1 MQKKWI
7 AGGLLVLGLLGM
19 CGCSSQAFV
28 SEQQTETVLTKEE
41 TGWEFQDGTY
51 QMEVE
56 LLGGSGRASVTSP
69 AKVEIKD
76 GKAVAT
82 LEWSSPNYD
91 YMVVDNRKYENESA
105 KDANS
110 HFTIPV
116 LDLTKEL
123 TVRAD
128 TLAMGT
134 PHEIEYT
141 LQFNT
146 TSIASKSTLPQE
158 GAKRV
163 LMMAAV
169 IIIGGGILNHI
180 VNERRKRD
188 YTGKRRI

>member
-1 MQKKWI
+1 MKYMIKIMPVLFLALMLAGPVSVAAAQKENGI
-7 AGGLLVLGLLGM
+7 
-19 CGCSSQAFV
+19 
-28 SEQQTETVLTKEE
+28 ETDLE
-41 TGWEFQDGTY
+41 DGEY
-51 QMEVE
+51 SIQVDLE
-56 LLGGSGRASVTSP
+56 GGSGKASVSSP
-69 AKVEIKD
+69 
-76 GKAVAT
+76 T
-82 LEWSSPNYD
+82 LMLVKNGRMYAELQWSSSNYD

>member
-1 MQKKWI
+1 MKKI
-7 AGGLLVLGLLGM
+7 GFILLGII
-19 CGCSSQAFV
+19 CILFNSRWALTSQAAAGTPP
-28 SEQQTETVLTKEE
+28 SLE
-41 TGWEFQDGTY
+41 DGEY
-51 QMEVE
+51 AIEVTMT
-56 LLGGSGRASVTSP
+56 GGSGKASIQSPALLTVTDGTAYISVT
-69 AKVEIKD
+69 
-76 GKAVAT
+76 
-82 LEWSSPNYD
+82 WSSSNYD

-146 TSIASKSTLPQE
+146 ASIASKSTLPQE

>member
-1 MQKKWI
+1 MKKI
-7 AGGLLVLGLLGM
+7 GFILLGII
-19 CGCSSQAFV
+19 CILFSSRWTLTAQAG
-28 SEQQTETVLTKEE
+28 
-41 TGWEFQDGTY
+41 TGTLLSLEDGEY
-51 QMEVE
+51 AIEVTMT
-56 LLGGSGRASVTSP
+56 GGSGKASIQSP
-69 AKVEIKD
+69 ALLTVTD
-76 GKAVAT
+76 GT
-82 LEWSSPNYD
+82 NYD

>member
-1 MQKKWI
+1 MKKI
-7 AGGLLVLGLLGM
+7 GFILLGII
-19 CGCSSQAFV
+19 CILFSSRWTLTAQAGTGTLLSLEDGEYAIEV
-28 SEQQTETVLTKEE
+28 TMSPALLTVT
-41 TGWEFQDGTY
+41 DGTAY
-51 QMEVE
+51 I
-56 LLGGSGRASVTSP
+56 SIT
-69 AKVEIKD
+69 
-76 GKAVAT
+76 
-82 LEWSSPNYD
+82 WSSSNYD

>member
-1 MQKKWI
+1 
-7 AGGLLVLGLLGM
+7 
-19 CGCSSQAFV
+19 
-28 SEQQTETVLTKEE
+28 
-41 TGWEFQDGTY
+41 
-51 QMEVE
+51 
-56 LLGGSGRASVTSP
+56 
-69 AKVEIKD
+69 
-76 GKAVAT
+76 
-82 LEWSSPNYD
+82 
-91 YMVVDNRKYENESA
+91 MVVDNRKYENESA

-128 TLAMGT
+128 TLAMGM

-188 YTGKRRI
+188 YTGKRRT

>member
-1 MQKKWI
+1 MKKI
-7 AGGLLVLGLLGM
+7 GFILLGII
-19 CGCSSQAFV
+19 CILFSSRWTLTAQAGAGTLL
-28 SEQQTETVLTKEE
+28 SLEE
-41 TGWEFQDGTY
+41 
-51 QMEVE
+51 
-56 LLGGSGRASVTSP
+56 GGSGKASVTSP
-69 AKVEIKD
+69 
-76 GKAVAT
+76 T
-82 LEWSSPNYD
+82 LITVQEGSVTAHIQWSSSNYD

-141 LQFNT
+141 LQFNN

-188 YTGKRRI
+188 YTGKRRT

>member
-91 YMVVDNRKYENESA
+91 YMVVDGEKYLPVNTEG
-105 KDANS
+105 NS
-110 HFTIPV
+110 VFQIPV
-116 LDLTKEL
+116 EAFDQDIA
-123 TVRAD
+123 VIAD
-128 TLAMGT
+128 TVAMST

-141 LQFNT
+141 LNFHAGQKKG
-146 TSIASKSTLPQE
+146 SRQLQSEKTL
-158 GAKRV
+158 
-163 LMMAAV
+163 
-169 IIIGGGILNHI
+169 
-180 VNERRKRD
+180 RRQQPPL
-188 YTGKRRI
+188 

>member
-1 MQKKWI
+1 MKKI
-7 AGGLLVLGLLGM
+7 GFILLGIIYILFN
-19 CGCSSQAFV
+19 SRWALTAQAAAGTPP
-28 SEQQTETVLTKEE
+28 SLE
-41 TGWEFQDGTY
+41 DGEY
-51 QMEVE
+51 AIEVTMT
-56 LLGGSGRASVTSP
+56 GGSGKASIQSP
-69 AKVEIKD
+69 ALLTVTD
-76 GKAVAT
+76 GTAYISIT
-82 LEWSSPNYD
+82 WSSSNYD

-110 HFTIPV
+110 HFTIPI

-188 YTGKRRI
+188 YTGKRRT

>member
-1 MQKKWI
+1 MKKI
-7 AGGLLVLGLLGM
+7 GFILLGII
-19 CGCSSQAFV
+19 CILFSSRWTLTAQADAGTLL
-28 SEQQTETVLTKEE
+28 SLE
-41 TGWEFQDGTY
+41 DGEY
-51 QMEVE
+51 AIEVTMT
-56 LLGGSGRASVTSP
+56 GGSGKASIQSP
-69 AKVEIKD
+69 ALLTVTD
-76 GKAVAT
+76 GTAYISIT
-82 LEWSSPNYD
+82 WSSSNYD

-169 IIIGGGILNHI
+169 IIIGGGIMNHI

-188 YTGKRRI
+188 YTGKRRT

>member
-1 MQKKWI
+1 MKKI
-7 AGGLLVLGLLGM
+7 GFILLGII
-19 CGCSSQAFV
+19 CILFSSRWTLTAQAGAGTLL
-28 SEQQTETVLTKEE
+28 SLK
-41 TGWEFQDGTY
+41 DGEY
-51 QMEVE
+51 AIEVTMT
-56 LLGGSGRASVTSP
+56 GGSGKASIQSP
-69 AKVEIKD
+69 ALLTVTD
-76 GKAVAT
+76 GTAYISIT
-82 LEWSSPNYD
+82 WSSSNYD

-180 VNERRKRD
+180 INERRKRD

>member
-1 MQKKWI
+1 MKKLSFI
-7 AGGLLVLGLLGM
+7 LLGII
-19 CGCSSQAFV
+19 CILFSSWWTLTAQAAAGTPL
-28 SEQQTETVLTKEE
+28 SLE
-41 TGWEFQDGTY
+41 DGEY
-51 QMEVE
+51 AIEVTMT
-56 LLGGSGRASVTSP
+56 GGSGKGS
-69 AKVEIKD
+69 
-76 GKAVAT
+76 
-82 LEWSSPNYD
+82 NYD

-116 LDLTKEL
+116 LDLTKKL

-188 YTGKRRI
+188 YTGKRRA